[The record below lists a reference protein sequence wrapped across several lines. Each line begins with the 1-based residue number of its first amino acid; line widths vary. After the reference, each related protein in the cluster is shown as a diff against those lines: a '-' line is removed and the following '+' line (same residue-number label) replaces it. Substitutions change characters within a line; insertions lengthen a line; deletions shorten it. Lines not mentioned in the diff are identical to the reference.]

1 MEAQVVW
8 ANVAAAKMEINEKE
22 DRISGEISNIGFF
35 VRKTSQSLA
44 VISLNSQLTGMPKDL
59 ILCLNQC

>member
-1 MEAQVVW
+1 MEL
-8 ANVAAAKMEINEKE
+8 NEKE